1 MIWLFDSWFWGLS
14 TLLEFQ
20 KIMPEYDYI
29 YFWDSLNVPYWD
41 KSLDEILK
49 LTEDWVRF
57 LFESGA
63 KIVIIACNTATACA
77 IRILQQKVFPDK
89 KILWVTIPG
98 VEKIAELKL
107 KKVWVL
113 ATPTTVKLRA
123 YKKRVQSLNDK
134 IVVQEIWAP
143 ELVPLIE
150 KWEFKDSSF
159 ENILKNY
166 LDKFDSDI
174 EAIVLGCTHYS
185 LIKDQIKNISNKQII
200 DPSYDSAIK
209 FREYLKRHLKIK
221 NSLSLWWKTIFYTTW
236 DITNF
241 LKTWKMFI
249 KNLNLS
255 QIKKAQI

>member
-1 MIWLFDSWFWGLS
+1 
-14 TLLEFQ
+14 
-20 KIMPEYDYI
+20 
-29 YFWDSLNVPYWD
+29 
-41 KSLDEILK
+41 
-49 LTEDWVRF
+49 
-57 LFESGA
+57 
-63 KIVIIACNTATACA
+63 
-77 IRILQQKVFPDK
+77 
-89 KILWVTIPG
+89 
-98 VEKIAELKL
+98 
-107 KKVWVL
+107 
-113 ATPTTVKLRA
+113 VKLRA